1 MKTISLTKPLVVSAL
16 MLVLCSF
23 ASRVSAQGEGLTLR
37 QAVSLA
43 LGHNAQILQAQ
54 EGLAGSAA
62 KVDESRSALLP
73 QVSALASYARVG
85 PIASYTVSLG
95 PFGPPITMK
104 FGIENIYNAGLSVQQ
119 SLFNWGRT
127 QAGIEMSE
135 IGVKLAE
142 SSLEITRQ
150 NVAYQ
155 VTQLFYGILL
165 SKAGIDVLDESIHSL
180 ESRLQTT
187 KTRFDAGL
195 ASNFDL
201 LTMEVQIANVKS
213 RRLEAENNLKKLCLL
228 FNKLTGRDLSDPV
241 VLAGALT
248 YEPIAPSL
256 ESLVRTAIANRR
268 ELEQMK
274 HQESMAL
281 AQMDL
286 TNSLNKPNVNMSVA
300 WGLRNGFM
308 PNLDVF
314 RGNWNAS
321 VVLAYP
327 LFDGFRVKNQL
338 DQADVNL
345 KLTRMRYQ
353 DLTVGVA
360 MEVHQAVSD
369 VKMNEEKIRIE
380 EVKVKQAEEAL
391 TIAGERH
398 EKGLLSVVD
407 LLDAHTVLE
416 NAKLSQLQTVYNAIL
431 SKANLDK
438 AIGIAPH

>member
-16 MLVLCSF
+16 VLVLCSF

-43 LGHNAQILQAQ
+43 IERNAQILQAQ

-73 QVSALASYARVG
+73 QVSAQASYARVG

-165 SKAGIDVLDESIHSL
+165 SDAGIDVLDQSIHSL

-187 KTRFDAGL
+187 KTRYDAGL

-241 VLAGALT
+241 VLSGALT
-248 YEPIAPSL
+248 YEPAAPSL
-256 ESLVRTAIANRR
+256 ESMVRTAIANRR

-438 AIGIAPH
+438 AIGIAPY

>member
-1 MKTISLTKPLVVSAL
+1 MTSISLTKRLVTLGSLLAL
-16 MLVLCSF
+16 CAFV
-23 ASRVSAQGEGLTLR
+23 SRVSAQGEGLTL
-37 QAVSLA
+37 QQVVSLA
-43 LGHNAQILQAQ
+43 LEHNAQILQAQ
-54 EGLAGSAA
+54 EGLAGSTA
-62 KVDESRSALLP
+62 KVDESRSALFP

-104 FGIENIYNAGLSVQQ
+104 FGIENIYNAGLSVQH

-135 IGVKLAE
+135 IGVRLAE
-142 SSLEITRQ
+142 SGLELTRQ

-165 SKAGIDVLDESIHSL
+165 SKEGIDVLDQSMHSL

-187 KTRFDAGL
+187 KTRYEAGL

-201 LTMEVQIANVKS
+201 LTMEVQIGGIRS
-213 RRLEAENNLKKLCLL
+213 RRVEAENNLKKLCLL
-228 FNKLTGRDLSDPV
+228 FNKLTGRDLNEPV
-241 VLAGALT
+241 LLAGTLT
-248 YEPIAPSL
+248 YQAIAPNL
-256 ESLVRTAIANRR
+256 ESLVRTAVSNRR
-268 ELEQMK
+268 EIGQMK
-274 HQESMAL
+274 HQESIAMA
-281 AQMDL
+281 QVDL
-286 TNSLNKPNVNMSVA
+286 TNSLNKPNLNLSVA

-308 PNLDVF
+308 PNLDVL

-345 KLTRMRYQ
+345 TLARMRSE
-353 DLTVGVA
+353 DMTVAVA
-360 MEVHQAVSD
+360 MEVNQAVSD
-369 VKMNEEKIRIE
+369 VTMNEEKIRIE

-391 TIAGERH
+391 KIAGERH

-407 LLDAHTVLE
+407 LLDSHTALE
-416 NAKLSQLQTVYNAIL
+416 NARLSRLQTVYNAIL
-431 SKANLDK
+431 SRANLDK
-438 AIGIAPH
+438 AIGIAPY

>member
-16 MLVLCSF
+16 VLVLCSF

-43 LGHNAQILQAQ
+43 IERNAQILQAQ

-73 QVSALASYARVG
+73 QVSAQASYARVG

-155 VTQLFYGILL
+155 LTQLFYGILL

-187 KTRFDAGL
+187 KTRYDAGL

-241 VLAGALT
+241 VLSGALT
-248 YEPIAPSL
+248 YEPAAPSL
-256 ESLVRTAIANRR
+256 ESMVRTAIANRR

-438 AIGIAPH
+438 AIGIAPY